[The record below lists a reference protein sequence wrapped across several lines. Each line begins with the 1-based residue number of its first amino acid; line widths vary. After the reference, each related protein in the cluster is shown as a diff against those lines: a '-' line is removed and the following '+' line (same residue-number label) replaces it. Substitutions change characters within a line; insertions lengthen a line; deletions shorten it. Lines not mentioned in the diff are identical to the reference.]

1 MMYAHYIAACFFWE
15 ETMYRTQ
22 ILLEQVQHHFLADE
36 ARRQG
41 KSKSALLRQL
51 IDQYIE
57 SQRQLPL
64 DRDPLWDM
72 IGIARGGPDK
82 ISEDHDRYLT
92 ETRLRRMSPG
102 GGEAG
107 E

>member
-1 MMYAHYIAACFFWE
+1 MMYARYITTCFFWE

-41 KSKSALLRQL
+41 KSISALLRQL
-51 IDQYIE
+51 VDEYIE
-57 SQRQLPL
+57 SRRQLPL

-72 IGIARGGPDK
+72 IGIAHGGPGK
-82 ISEDHDRYLT
+82 ISEDHDRYLA
-92 ETRLRRMSPG
+92 ETRLRRMSQRQKSG
-102 GGEAG
+102 K
-107 E
+107 